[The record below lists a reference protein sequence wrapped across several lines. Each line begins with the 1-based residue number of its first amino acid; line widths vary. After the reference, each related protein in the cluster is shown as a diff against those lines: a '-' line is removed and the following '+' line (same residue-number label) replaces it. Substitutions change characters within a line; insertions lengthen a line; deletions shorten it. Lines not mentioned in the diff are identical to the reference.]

1 MIAAYHGAHDIVIG
15 AREGNGL
22 ELHASSQSQ
31 VMLAF
36 GDPSLIEETC
46 SADLPAL
53 TSKTITGPNVL
64 RDRIDDVRRKGCALA
79 PEEILLEVN
88 VITAPVFDHNNQLIG
103 TVALAGSISQ
113 TPGTWHRAMMI

>member
-1 MIAAYHGAHDIVIG
+1 MIG